1 MAEDGNVGGWLRK
14 RGLWKLWVRVER
26 VARAAGEGRGGAG
39 VSVRWWGVRESGG
52 GGVLV
57 RGVVGVCV

>member
-39 VSVRWWGVRESGG
+39 VSVRWWGVGREGEGG
-52 GGVLV
+52 
-57 RGVVGVCV
+57 RGAY